1 MKITICINTF
11 NRNKNLCN
19 LLKSIEKIYLLNSYV
34 VKILIIDNTVNN
46 NSYSFIQK
54 FKSNYKFEI
63 THINEKKNGIVYS
76 RNKCLKYLKTTSQD
90 YICLFDDD
98 CTIDKFW
105 LKHVINTIKIYK
117 AKIVSGPQI
126 HYKKNNSINL
136 NYKFIYQKF
145 FEKNY
150 THEIKKIKWAA
161 TNNIFMN
168 YNILKKNN
176 LYFDT
181 NLNKFKIGEDQLF
194 FLMLNKNKNCIYWNK
209 KAIVYEKIHE
219 NRTGIKWLVRRSFK
233 LGVLGHYIDIKLHG
247 KFFGL
252 LLNYLKSIY
261 YLLKSIF
268 FLMLMYKKIYI
279 VNSANNLARFY
290 GRTIGIFVFKRIKF

>member
-11 NRNKNLCN
+11 NRNKNLLN
-19 LLKSIEKIYLLNSYV
+19 LLQSIEKIYFTRSHII
-34 VKILIIDNTVNN
+34 KILIIDNTVNN
-46 NSYSFIQK
+46 SSYSFIQK

-63 THINEKKNGIVYS
+63 THLNEKKKGIVHS
-76 RNKCLKYLKTTSQD
+76 RNKCLKYLKTTNQD

-98 CTIDKFW
+98 CVIDKFW

-126 HYKKNNSINL
+126 HSKKNTSINS
-136 NYKFIYQKF
+136 NNRFIYQNF
-145 FEKNY
+145 FEKIYVNK
-150 THEIKKIKWAA
+150 IKKIKWAA
-161 TNNIFMN
+161 TNNIFMK
-168 YNILKKNN
+168 YDILKKNN
-176 LYFDT
+176 LYFDI

-194 FLMLNKNKNCIYWNK
+194 FSMLNKKKNCIYWNK

-219 NRTGIKWLVRRSFK
+219 NRTGIKWLINRSFK
-233 LGVLGHYIDIKLHG
+233 LGVLGHYIDMKLHG
-247 KFFGL
+247 NFFGL

-268 FLMLMYKKIYI
+268 FSLLMFKKIYI
-279 VNSANNLARFY
+279 INSANNLARFY
-290 GRTIGIFVFKRIKF
+290 GRTIGIFVFKKIKF

>member
-19 LLKSIEKIYLLNSYV
+19 LLKSIEKIYLLNSYE

-90 YICLFDDD
+90 YICFFDDD

-126 HYKKNNSINL
+126 NYKNNNSINL
-136 NYKFIYQKF
+136 NHKFIYQKF

-150 THEIKKIKWAA
+150 AYEIKKIKWAA
-161 TNNIFMN
+161 TNNIFMK
-168 YNILKKNN
+168 YDILKKNN
-176 LYFDT
+176 LYFDI

-194 FLMLNKNKNCIYWNK
+194 FSILNKK
-209 KAIVYEKIHE
+209 K
-219 NRTGIKWLVRRSFK
+219 
-233 LGVLGHYIDIKLHG
+233 KLH
-247 KFFGL
+247 L
-252 LLNYLKSIY
+252 LE
-261 YLLKSIF
+261 
-268 FLMLMYKKIYI
+268 
-279 VNSANNLARFY
+279 
-290 GRTIGIFVFKRIKF
+290 

>member
-11 NRNKNLCN
+11 NRNKNLFN
-19 LLKSIEKIYLLNSYV
+19 LLKSIEKIYLLNCHV
-34 VKILIIDNTVNN
+34 VKILIIDNTINN

-54 FKSNYKFEI
+54 FKLNYKFEI

-105 LKHVINTIKIYK
+105 LKHAINTVKIYK

-126 HYKKNNSINL
+126 HYKKNNLINL
-136 NYKFIYQKF
+136 NHKFIYQKF

-150 THEIKKIKWAA
+150 ADKVKKIKWAA
-161 TNNIFMN
+161 TNNVFIK
-168 YNILKKNN
+168 YNVLKKNN
-176 LYFDT
+176 LHFDI
-181 NLNKFKIGEDQLF
+181 NLNQFKIGEDQLF
-194 FLMLNKNKNCIYWNK
+194 FSMLNKNKNLIYWNK
-209 KAIVYEKIHE
+209 KVIVYEKIHE
-219 NRTGIKWLVRRSFK
+219 NRTGIKWLVNRSFK
-233 LGVLGHYIDIKLHG
+233 LGVLGHYIDMKLHG

-268 FLMLMYKKIYI
+268 FLMLMYNKIYI
-279 VNSANNLARFY
+279 INSANNLARFY
-290 GRTIGIFVFKRIKF
+290 GRTIGIFIFKRIKF